1 MRELHPKGNF
11 FKLSLLNTIYHENHP
26 KSGPKQRAQK
36 RSNESAAVI
45 AHPSTPPQDEPK
57 TNPEQQPN
65 PEPAAEQP
73 APPVNPKVVRIQQ
86 LEKHFEHYEQLRK
99 LNTNLNQL
107 KATKAQIQEFIFDS
121 DGAEANRYYQGI
133 TIKDDRG
140 KEFNTKNPVLS
151 RLLVNELDTILT
163 AKIKEVENALL
174 EIPLV

>member
-1 MRELHPKGNF
+1 MKTTPKVAQN
-11 FKLSLLNTIYHENHP
+11 NAP
-26 KSGPKQRAQK
+26 KSEV
-36 RSNESAAVI
+36 NESASVI

-73 APPVNPKVVRIQQ
+73 APVNPKVVRIQQ